1 MDTVIRDEKKLL
13 NRVSKSLKPGAI
25 FLFHD
30 TSKTTLAILP
40 AFINRVKGSGY
51 EIVRLDKMLNLK
63 PYA

>member
-1 MDTVIRDEKKLL
+1 VTRK
-13 NRVSKSLKPGAI
+13 LKPGAV

-40 AFINRVKGSGY
+40 AFLDYVQSNGY
-51 EIVRLDKMLNLK
+51 EIMRLDKMLALQ